1 MSRLLNTAATGM
13 RSMQLY
19 IDNIANNLANVNTTA
34 YKKSRIEFQDLIYQN
49 MRIAGSSNLQG
60 TFVPTSLQVGNG
72 TRPASSNKIFTQ
84 GEITQTNN
92 PLDVAVN
99 GVGFFQIN
107 QPDGQILYSRDGSFK
122 ISDQGSLVTSD
133 GFELEPQ
140 ITIPDDAVEIS
151 IGADGTVQAK
161 IFGQTDVQD
170 LGQIELAKFL
180 NPAGLGNVGK
190 NLYEPTFASGD
201 PAIGQPNAEGFG
213 RIEQGFLETSN
224 VEVVEEL
231 INMIQSQRAF
241 EINSRVVQTG
251 DDMLTTVNGMR
262 R

>member
-1 MSRLLNTAATGM
+1 MSRILNTAATGM
-13 RSMQLY
+13 RGMQLF

-34 YKKSRIEFQDLIYQN
+34 FKKSRLEFQDLIYQSQ
-49 MRIAGSSNLQG
+49 RVAGSSNLQG
-60 TFVPTSLQVGNG
+60 TFVPTSLQIGNG
-72 TRPASSNKIFTQ
+72 TRSVSTNKIFSQ
-84 GEITQTNN
+84 GDIFQTNN
-92 PLDVAVN
+92 PLDVAIN
-99 GVGFFQIN
+99 GKGFFQVN
-107 QPDGQILYSRDGSFK
+107 DPAGEILYTRDGSLK
-122 ISDQGSLVTSD
+122 ISDQGILVTSD

-140 ITIPDDAVEIS
+140 VTIPDDALEIA

-170 LGQIELAKFL
+170 LGQLELAKFL
-180 NPAGLGNVGK
+180 NPAGLN
-190 NLYEPTFASGD
+190 NLGRNLFERTFASGD
-201 PAIGQPNAEGFG
+201 PGIGQPNSEGFG
-213 RIEQGFLETSN
+213 RIEQGFLESSN

-231 INMIQSQRAF
+231 INMIQAQRAF